1 MYWNSL
7 KVLQTIFLVWV
18 LQVGILHTDGSK
30 SCIEREREALLELK
44 KGLVDEYGILSSWGP
59 NRDAD
64 CCNWWGIH
72 CSNRTGHVVKLDL
85 RAHDYDKHLRGQIS
99 SSLMELQQLN
109 YLDFSWNDFHL
120 NPIPEFLGSLTN
132 LRTLDLRYA
141 YFGGKIPYQL
151 GELSSLQNLHLQ
163 FNYLLGEIPWQLG
176 NLSNLLELTLYHN
189 HLGGLIPHQLSNL
202 SRLEILVLN
211 SNDNLLIDAD
221 DIPWISHLSSLTDLQ
236 LDDVSNLKRSKNWL
250 HMVGQLPNLQLLSL
264 KNCSLSNRDLLFEH
278 PSVLNFSYSLAE
290 LDLSHNKFTSSIFPW
305 LFRLNSSLTYLDLG
319 ENLLEGSIPYDLG
332 KTMNSLQHLALD
344 NNHLNGTLPKTI
356 TNLLELEH
364 FDVSGN
370 FLDGE
375 ITNLGHLGN
384 LTNLEVLK
392 LSQNSFTLKFN
403 DSWIPHFQLQSLATQ
418 SCMLGPSFPKW
429 LQTQN
434 DISYLDVSDA
444 GISDTATMAS
454 FLCSAKRSLSFLNMS
469 GNHFKGQLPDCWN
482 GLPLIRI
489 IDFSNNEFSG
499 NIPTSMG
506 SLLLVRHL
514 ILRNNHFTGQLPPL
528 KNCIDLVMLDV
539 GRNELAGPI
548 PSWISGSNFP
558 KLQVL
563 SLTKNNFHG
572 SLLSH
577 LCHLSTIQVLDLS
590 VNNLS
595 ADIPKCLQNFIMMT
609 HKPSIYDAIDQFFVF
624 KNNSPFEMIDYD
636 FYPTVRWKGKEL
648 SFKDNKRF
656 LRLIDLSENQL
667 SDKIPEEIGSLSE
680 LVSLDLSNN
689 NLSGEIP
696 WELGKLH
703 ALDFLDLSTNRLS
716 GKIPLSLSQIDRLAV
731 LNLSHN
737 NLSGKIP
744 LGTQLQGFDASVYEG
759 NPYLCG
765 SPLERLC
772 LDEKRKPKEG
782 VTVEKHDDDSIFSQG
797 FYISMGLGFAT
808 GFWVIFGPLLLFP
821 TWRHAYFTFMH
832 NLYDKIFVL
841 TVINISRCRRFFKK

>member
-7 KVLQTIFLVWV
+7 RVLQTIV
-18 LQVGILHTDGSK
+18 LAWLSQVGILHTNGSK

-44 KGLVDEYGILSSWGP
+44 KGLVDEYGILSSWDP
-59 NRDAD
+59 NGDID

-85 RAHDYDKHLRGQIS
+85 YARDGDKPLRGQIS
-99 SSLMELQQLN
+99 SSLVELQQLN
-109 YLDFSWNDFHL
+109 YLDFSWNDFHQ
-120 NPIPEFLGSLTN
+120 NPIPQFLGSLTN
-132 LRTLDLRYA
+132 LRTLDLRHA
-141 YFGGKIPYQL
+141 YFGGKIPYRL
-151 GELSSLQNLHLQ
+151 GELSSLRCLHLQ
-163 FNYLLGEIPWQLG
+163 LNYLVGEIPWQLG
-176 NLSNLLELTLYHN
+176 NLSNLLVLNLHQN
-189 HLGGLIPHQLSNL
+189 HLGGLIPHQLGNL
-202 SRLEILVLN
+202 SRLVTLAIDL
-211 SNDNLLIDAD
+211 NDNLLIDVD
-221 DIPWISHLSSLTDLQ
+221 DISWISHLSSLIILQ
-236 LDDVSNLKRSKNWL
+236 LDDVSNLGKSKNWL
-250 HMVGQLPNLQLLSL
+250 HMVGQLPNLQVLSL
-264 KNCSLSNRDLLFEH
+264 RNCNLSNEDLRFVH
-278 PSVLNFSYSLAE
+278 PSVLNFSYSLSG
-290 LDLSHNKFTSSIFPW
+290 LSLSHNKFTSSIFPW
-305 LFRLNSSLTYLDLG
+305 LFQLNSSLAGLDLE
-319 ENLLEGSIPYDLG
+319 ENLLDGSIPYDLG
-332 KTMNSLQHLALD
+332 KTMNSLQYLALG

-356 TNLLELEH
+356 ANLLELQH
-364 FDVSGN
+364 FDVFGN

-375 ITNLGHLGN
+375 ITNLGLFAN
-384 LTNLEVLK
+384 LTNLESLR

-403 DSWIPHFQLQSLATQ
+403 DSWIPHFQLQALGMQ

-429 LQTQN
+429 LQTQKGLF
-434 DISYLDVSDA
+434 YLDVSDA
-444 GISDTATMAS
+444 GISDTTTMAS
-454 FLCSAKRSLSFLNMS
+454 FLCSAKKSLSFLNMS
-469 GNHFKGQLPDCWN
+469 GNHFRGQLPDCWN
-482 GLPLIRI
+482 GFNSIRI
-489 IDFSNNEFSG
+489 INFSNNEFSG
-499 NIPTSMG
+499 NIPTSLG

-514 ILRNNHFTGQLPPL
+514 ILRNNHFTGQLPSL
-528 KNCIDLVMLDV
+528 KNCTDLVMLDV

-572 SLLSH
+572 SLPSH
-577 LCHLSTIQVLDLS
+577 LCQLSTIEVLDLS

-595 ADIPKCLQNFIMMT
+595 GHIPRCLQNFTTMT

-624 KNNSPFEMIDYD
+624 ENNSPSNVIDYD

-648 SFKDNKRF
+648 SFKDNKRL

-696 WELGKLH
+696 WELGKLQ

-716 GKIPLSLSQIDRLAV
+716 GKIPSSLSQIDRLAV

-744 LGTQLQGFDASVYEG
+744 SGTQLQGFDVSVYEG

-765 SPLERLC
+765 SPLKRLC
-772 LDEKRKPKEG
+772 PDENKKPEDSF
-782 VTVEKHDDDSIFSQG
+782 TIEKHDDDSIFNQG

-808 GFWVIFGPLLLFP
+808 GFWAIFGPLLIFP
-821 TWRHAYFTFMH
+821 TWRHAFFTFLH

-841 TVINISRCRRFFKK
+841 IVINTSRYRRFFEK